1 MIMIIIC
8 DFNIILRSDDNQF
21 KTDYSPLNQR

>member
-8 DFNIILRSDDNQF
+8 DFNIILRGDDNQF